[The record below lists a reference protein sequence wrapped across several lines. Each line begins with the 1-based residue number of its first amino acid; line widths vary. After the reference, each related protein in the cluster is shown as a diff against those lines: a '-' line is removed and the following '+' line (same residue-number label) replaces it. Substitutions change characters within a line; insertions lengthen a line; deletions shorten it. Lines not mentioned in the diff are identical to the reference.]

1 MRALF
6 RQVRKRGAFFMML
19 LRANGIIQDYADR
32 RVLDSVDI
40 NIYDGDRIGLVGEN
54 GAGKSTLMKIL
65 AGRLNPDEGSVKCDC
80 PVALV
85 EQFGAGGDDAITG
98 EMSSRFNAQENRSG
112 LSGGE
117 CTRRRIAQALGASP
131 RLLMLDEPTTD
142 LDAQGIEELMRE
154 LGGFD
159 GAILLISHDRAFLD
173 ALCTSIAELEDG
185 CVTLYPGNYSGYA
198 AEKQRRRDFQKFEF
212 DEYRRERAR
221 LTAAIDARQRRASKS
236 KLPSRMGNSE
246 ARLHKRSATET
257 EEKLH
262 DAANALKSRLDRLEK
277 KERPRDMPAISM
289 KLGASGGVV
298 SRRALEVKHLKLS
311 VPGRVLIK
319 DVNFAL
325 PTGSRTAL
333 MGANGCGKTTL
344 ITRLIEGAPGVRF
357 SPGVKVGYF
366 SQSSERTLDMD
377 ATALENVMAES
388 SLPQNVAR
396 TVLNNLTLG
405 ADDVFKPVHVLSGGE
420 RVKVAL
426 ARLLLGDS
434 NMLILDEPTNHLDIY
449 ALEALEKVL
458 SDYAGTLLLVS
469 HDRRFLKGAAK
480 RLLIIENG
488 ALTEFEGTPDEYD
501 KKRAVRDEDAE
512 RQRRE
517 RELGVDALRMRM
529 AAIDARLNGKGIS
542 GDERE
547 QLEGEYFAIAKQLR
561 EMQK

>member
-1 MRALF
+1 
-6 RQVRKRGAFFMML
+6 MML
-19 LRANGIIQDYADR
+19 LRATGIIQDYADR
-32 RVLDSVDI
+32 RVLDSVDMT
-40 NIYDGDRIGLVGEN
+40 IYDGDRIGLVGEN

-65 AGRLNPDEGSVKCDC
+65 SGRARPDEGSVKCEC
-80 PVALV
+80 PLALV
-85 EQFGAGGDDAITG
+85 EQFGAGDGDTGIAG
-98 EMSSRFNAQENRSG
+98 EMSSRFNAQESRAG

-117 CTRRRIAQALGASP
+117 CTRRRIAQALSASP

-142 LDAQGIEELMRE
+142 LDAQGIGELMRE
-154 LGGFD
+154 LNGFD
-159 GAILLISHDRAFLD
+159 GAILMISHDRALLD

-185 CVTLYPGNYSGYA
+185 HITIYPGNYSDYA

-221 LTAAIDARQRRASKS
+221 LTAAIDARQRRASRT
-236 KLPSRMGNSE
+236 KLPTRMGNSE
-246 ARLHKRSATET
+246 ARLHKRSATES

-262 DAANALKSRLDRLEK
+262 DAANALKSRLDKLEK
-277 KERPRDMPAISM
+277 KERPRDMPAVSM

-298 SRRALEVKHLKLS
+298 SRRALEVKHMKLA
-311 VPGRVLIK
+311 VPGRVLVK
-319 DVNFAL
+319 DANFTL

-344 ITRLIEGAPGVRF
+344 ITHIMDGAPGVRF

-377 ATALENVMAES
+377 ATALENAMAES
-388 SLPQNVAR
+388 ALPQSVAR

-405 ADDVFKPVHVLSGGE
+405 ADDVFKPVRVLSGGE

-449 ALEALEKVL
+449 ALEALERVL
-458 SDYAGTLLLVS
+458 SDYAGTLLIVS
-469 HDRRFLKGAAK
+469 HDRRFIGGVAQ
-480 RLLIIENG
+480 RMLIMENG
-488 ALTEFEGTPDEYD
+488 ALSEFDGTPDEYD
-501 KKRAVRDEDAE
+501 KRRAVRDEDAE
-512 RQRRE
+512 RLKRE
-517 RELGVDALRMRM
+517 RELGIETLRMRM
-529 AAIDARLNGKGIS
+529 ASIDARLNAKGLS
-542 GDERE
+542 ADERE

-561 EMQK
+561 ALGK

>member
-1 MRALF
+1 
-6 RQVRKRGAFFMML
+6 
-19 LRANGIIQDYADR
+19 
-32 RVLDSVDI
+32 
-40 NIYDGDRIGLVGEN
+40 
-54 GAGKSTLMKIL
+54 
-65 AGRLNPDEGSVKCDC
+65 
-80 PVALV
+80 
-85 EQFGAGGDDAITG
+85 
-98 EMSSRFNAQENRSG
+98 
-112 LSGGE
+112 
-117 CTRRRIAQALGASP
+117 
-131 RLLMLDEPTTD
+131 
-142 LDAQGIEELMRE
+142 
-154 LGGFD
+154 
-159 GAILLISHDRAFLD
+159 
-173 ALCTSIAELEDG
+173 
-185 CVTLYPGNYSGYA
+185 
-198 AEKQRRRDFQKFEF
+198 
-212 DEYRRERAR
+212 
-221 LTAAIDARQRRASKS
+221 
-236 KLPSRMGNSE
+236 MGNSE

-277 KERPRDMPAISM
+277 NERPRDMPAISM

-325 PTGSRTAL
+325 PTGSCTAL

-377 ATALENVMAES
+377 ATALENAMAES

-469 HDRRFLKGAAK
+469 HDRRFLNGAAK